1 MRNKI
6 LIVATGGIVGLFG
19 VFLVTMGNPAN
30 MGYCIACFLRDIS
43 GALGLHRAA
52 PVQYLRPEIIG
63 LILGAF
69 ISALF
74 SREFRVVGGSNT
86 LARFTLA
93 FLGIIGMLVFLGCPV
108 RVVLRLAGGDLNAL
122 VGLVGL
128 IVGVAIGTMF
138 LKYGYSLGRAIPQ
151 NKGSGYIFPIIAIIL
166 LVFLL
171 VQPAFIFFSQEGPG
185 SMHAPI
191 IISIGSGLLVGILA
205 QRSRLCMVGG
215 IRDLI
220 FFRDTHLLSGFVAM
234 LVIATI
240 GNILI
245 GNFNLGF
252 EQQPIAHNDGL
263 WNFLGMVLAGL
274 SSILLGGCPLRQII
288 SASEGNTD
296 SVITVL
302 GFIAGAAFAH
312 NYGLAAST
320 KGVSSAGQ
328 VAVILGILVVAAIGV
343 LGLQGSKAIGGN
355 INVKNSGRSGTI
367 VS

>member
-1 MRNKI
+1 MGSKMP
-6 LIVATGGIVGLFG
+6 IVATGGIVGLLG
-19 VFLVTMGNPAN
+19 VFLVTLGNPAN

-69 ISALF
+69 VAALF
-74 SREFRVVGGSNT
+74 NREFRVVGGSNT

-93 FLGIIGMLVFLGCPV
+93 FFGIIGMLVFLGCPV

-122 VGLVGL
+122 VGLAGL
-128 IVGVAIGTMF
+128 VVGVAIGTMF

-151 NKGSGYIFPIIAIIL
+151 NKGSGYIFPVFAIIL
-166 LVFLL
+166 LIFLF
-171 VQPAFIFFSQEGPG
+171 VQPAFVFFSQEGPG
-185 SMHAPI
+185 SMRAPV
-191 IISIGSGLLVGILA
+191 IISLGSGLLVGILA

-234 LVIATI
+234 LVVATI
-240 GNILI
+240 GNLML

-252 EQQPIAHNDGL
+252 AQQPIAHTDGL

-274 SSILLGGCPLRQII
+274 AAILLGGCPLRQII

-302 GFIAGAAFAH
+302 GFMAGAAFAH
-312 NYGLAAST
+312 NYGLAASA
-320 KGVSSAGQ
+320 KGVSSGGQ
-328 VAVILGILVVAAIGV
+328 MAVILGLLVVVAVGIF
-343 LGLQGSKAIGGN
+343 GLQGSKALGGSSH
-355 INVKNSGRSGTI
+355 VKDSGRSRSI
-367 VS
+367 LS